1 MHLDKMAN
9 ELLAAITL
17 KKQIQP
23 FTNDNILL
31 SNSDAYAVSRRL
43 SELRQW
49 EIVGRKIGFTNRTI
63 WPLYGVDQPMWG
75 PMSASTISYV
85 ENGKSKIKLSD
96 YCEPRIEPEIVVSF
110 ASAPP
115 ANASEE
121 QIVNCIDW
129 VAPGFEIV
137 DSVYPDW
144 KFSIPDTIA
153 AGGLHGQLIIGQKFL
168 STESLIQHLIDQKV
182 TLSCNNQV
190 VEEGYGYNVLDGPIS
205 ALKHLL
211 DGIFDETSEKPIKA
225 GDIVTTGTLTD
236 AKPLRV
242 GETWCGNY
250 TGLINSSLSIK
261 II

>member
-9 ELLAAITL
+9 ELLDAITL

-49 EIVGRKIGFTNRTI
+49 EVLGRKIGFTNRTI

-115 ANASEE
+115 PNASEE

-153 AGGLHGQLIIGQKFL
+153 ACGLHGQLIIGQKVL
-168 STESLIQHLIDQKV
+168 ATESLILHLIDQKV
-182 TLSCNNQV
+182 TLSCNSQV

-211 DGIFDETSEKPIKA
+211 DGIFDEPSEKPIKA

-236 AKPLRV
+236 AKPLCV

-250 TGLINSSLSIK
+250 SGLINSSLSIK

>member
-1 MHLDKMAN
+1 MNLDKMAN
-9 ELLAAITL
+9 KLLDAITL

-23 FTNDNILL
+23 FTKDNILL
-31 SNSDAYAVSRRL
+31 SNSDAYAVSRKL

-49 EIVGRKIGFTNRTI
+49 EISGRKIGFTNRTI
-63 WPLYGVDQPMWG
+63 WPLYRVDQPMWG
-75 PMSASTISYV
+75 PMSASSISYH
-85 ENGKSKIKLSD
+85 ENGKSTIKLSD

-115 ANASEE
+115 SNASEE

-129 VAPGFEIV
+129 VAPGLEIV

-153 AGGLHGQLIIGQKFL
+153 AGGLHGQLIIGQKF
-168 STESLIQHLIDQKV
+168 SSNENLILNLIDQKV
-182 TLSCNNQV
+182 TLSCNTQV
-190 VEEGYGYNVLDGPIS
+190 VEEGYGRNVLDGPIS

-211 DGIFDETSEKPIKA
+211 DGISDEPSEMPIKA

-250 TGLINSSLSIK
+250 LGLINSSLSIE